1 MKKSFLILVSVLIV
15 IQSITGCGSG
25 TDGTM
30 KKYGKEALS
39 VVEDYLDL
47 KIDSDEAFDK
57 LSLIDDKSNSYFT
70 KEDEEYFGGDDTA
83 KKKYDYQTDYDIYWA
98 ITLLDADMYGINFH
112 NDSNKDLI
120 EEYEKLKELL
130 DKK

>member
-1 MKKSFLILVSVLIV
+1 MKKMILVLASVLIV
-15 IQSITGCGSG
+15 VQCITGCGSG
-25 TDGTM
+25 TDNTI
-30 KKYGKEALS
+30 KKYGKEALG

-57 LSLIDDKSNSYFT
+57 LSIIDDKTNAYFT
-70 KEDEEYFGGDDTA
+70 KESEEYTNGDNSV

-98 ITLLDADMYGINFH
+98 VALLDADMYGINFH

-130 DKK
+130 GEK